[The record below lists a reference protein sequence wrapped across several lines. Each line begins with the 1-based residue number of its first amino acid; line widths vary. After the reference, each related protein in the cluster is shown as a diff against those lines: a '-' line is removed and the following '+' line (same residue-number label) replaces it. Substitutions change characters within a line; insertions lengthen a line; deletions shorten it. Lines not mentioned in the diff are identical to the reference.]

1 MVRKDFDFE
10 AQDSY
15 MGFDLSD
22 FDETDLPEVVD
33 KIEAIHEALQ
43 HLKEL
48 CDRVVSVSAP
58 EYPVSP
64 VSVDERPAT
73 VLETV
78 RLYGDSGDERA
89 KEFSALVLGAL
100 ENDSPSVQIAKAKA
114 FRISYERQFEDGE
127 AEPVHPF
134 DFQETEVFRVMQK
147 LTGKKA
153 PVPSLLDLS

>member
-15 MGFDLSD
+15 LGFDLSD
-22 FDETDLPEVVD
+22 FDEIDLPEVVD
-33 KIEAIHEALQ
+33 KIEAIHDALL

-48 CDRVVSVSAP
+48 CDRVVSVSA
-58 EYPVSP
+58 P

-78 RLYGDSGDERA
+78 RLYGDSGDEHA
-89 KEFSALVLGAL
+89 KEFSALVLHAL
-100 ENDSPSVQIAKAKA
+100 ENEPPSVQIAKAKA

-153 PVPSLLDLS
+153 PVPSLLEFN